1 MALVLC
7 PECGEETL
15 DQMVSC
21 PVCDKPLAAEQHR
34 DRAKTARLGFFGAVF
49 LGGVLSATF
58 CNMAGYT
65 GFSMGLAIAGIAG
78 LILFLINLTAE
89 R

>member
-21 PVCDKPLAAEQHR
+21 PVCDKPLAAEQNQ
-34 DRAKTARLGFFGAVF
+34 DRAKNVRLMFFGAVF
-49 LGGVLSATF
+49 VGGVLSATF
-58 CNMAGYT
+58 CNMIGYT
-65 GFSMGLAIAGIAG
+65 GFSMGLGIVGIAGI
-78 LILFLINLTAE
+78 ILFLINLNAE